1 MHSYSDIGHHGKV
14 RHASLAMLSRV
25 SLTKAST
32 DFSLVLVAD
41 LARAYTVT

>member
-14 RHASLAMLSRV
+14 RLASLAMSRV